1 MLPPSNRE
9 EFLARALPLWASPFL
24 PSSVVVIRRQPPLY
38 YTAGSQTSLQTTGQ
52 LTIQSP
58 PASNPG
64 DTVSNN
70 CQKKAAKNTKWPPG
84 LSRPLVCFFSFSPI
98 FVLITGPVSASGAIR
113 FSDQRVV
120 PLALPI
126 HFITHYLIARRV
138 SGIKK
143 EKGKK
148 GKKERTALIFLCQLG
163 NTSPGSDSAVY
174 PGTSYRED

>member
-1 MLPPSNRE
+1 M
-9 EFLARALPLWASPFL
+9 PLWAYPVL

-84 LSRPLVCFFSFSPI
+84 LSRPLVFFPLLSHLRSYYRTCLCIRGDKIPGSESCAPCTPDSFHNSL
-98 FVLITGPVSASGAIR
+98 FDSA
-113 FSDQRVV
+113 
-120 PLALPI
+120 
-126 HFITHYLIARRV
+126 ARERH
-138 SGIKK
+138 KK
-143 EKGKK
+143 NKKGGKK
-148 GKKERTALIFLCQLG
+148 RKKRK
-163 NTSPGSDSAVY
+163 DSADLSLSVGQHQ
-174 PGTSYRED
+174 PRER

>member
-1 MLPPSNRE
+1 MAPWTITPSN
-9 EFLARALPLWASPFL
+9 
-24 PSSVVVIRRQPPLY
+24 V
-38 YTAGSQTSLQTTGQ
+38 
-52 LTIQSP
+52 
-58 PASNPG
+58 
-64 DTVSNN
+64 
-70 CQKKAAKNTKWPPG
+70 
-84 LSRPLVCFFSFSPI
+84 FFSFSPI

-148 GKKERTALIFLCQLG
+148 RKKRKDSTDLSLSVGQHQPRER
-163 NTSPGSDSAVY
+163 
-174 PGTSYRED
+174 